1 MISNLLVDLF
11 QTGLPFL
18 YAVLV
23 VSYGI
28 SFIGGARLLDAW
40 KTRVLVAVIAMH
52 LVYLG
57 ARTVSFDHPPITSV
71 FEIMT
76 ILAAGIAI
84 AYLYIE
90 VKTGERNTGVFIL
103 FLALVFQLVS
113 SLFIRD
119 LVRIPDYL
127 HSRVL
132 GFHVS
137 TALLGYTGISLSAV
151 YGLLY
156 LMLYHDIRSSRFG
169 IVYSRLP
176 NLERLEEMSH
186 RAEVFGFVMLG
197 IAIVIGLIWLP
208 SVFTDFSYLDPKL
221 VATIVIWILYAVGLW
236 AKRQFGW
243 KGRKTMIL
251 TLVAFGIVF
260 FSMTVVNIYLSGFH
274 RFH

>member
-23 VSYGI
+23 VFYGI

>member
-11 QTGLPFL
+11 QTALPFL

-23 VSYGI
+23 VFYGI